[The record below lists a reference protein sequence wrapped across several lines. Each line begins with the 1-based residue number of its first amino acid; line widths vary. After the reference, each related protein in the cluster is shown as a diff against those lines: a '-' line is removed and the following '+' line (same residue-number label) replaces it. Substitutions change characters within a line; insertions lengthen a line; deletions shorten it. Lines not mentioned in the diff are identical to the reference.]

1 MCILKPE
8 FDFDTWSHKGHSNFY
23 IVTARYL
30 TTPKGFT
37 NRVVCSDVEELERVV
52 IDEAVLPTNMPLHQ
66 ESYEHFMLDSEK
78 VCEANQNFTTPETHP
93 PSNRSTTGSLTRS
106 PSITS
111 LTITTSTKEEVGKR
125 SKGTKKKNVS
135 QEKNLPPP
143 IPHGISQWLIDVL
156 VGQHS
161 NERGVL
167 DDFLDGLGF
176 VLLDKDSTD
185 IPSKAQGLDSSKC
198 QLSNMLT
205 PPESQNVLF
214 QSLGYTG
221 VNAVNEGVWV
231 ASPNKRIHEDNNEAP
246 PQCAEDNLD
255 GGKLQKT
262 VEHVPIRNFK
272 KACGDCKERLA
283 AVKTVPDGCPP
294 GPRDHQGLPVKTGI
308 NDSRDNEYK
317 AEHNAPGCTPLTNVT
332 PPPSSP
338 DPTSSCCARNVHEW
352 SVVEV
357 DLDEAISTNRKT
369 KLSNFRLNRKTR
381 GLNLNAPPQR
391 FVCDLHVV
399 YM

>member
-1 MCILKPE
+1 MNEDLEAHRAAYHNDLPYDLYRNE
-8 FDFDTWSHKGHSNFY
+8 H
-23 IVTARYL
+23 
-30 TTPKGFT
+30 
-37 NRVVCSDVEELERVV
+37 DVEELERVV

-143 IPHGISQWLIDVL
+143 IPTWNKPMAHGY
-156 VGQHS
+156 
-161 NERGVL
+161 
-167 DDFLDGLGF
+167 GLGF

-205 PPESQNVLF
+205 PPESQNVSF

-231 ASPNKRIHEDNNEAP
+231 ASPNKGIHEDNNEAP
-246 PQCAEDNLD
+246 PS
-255 GGKLQKT
+255 
-262 VEHVPIRNFK
+262 VFK
-272 KACGDCKERLA
+272 KACGDCKERKLA
-283 AVKTVPDGCPP
+283 AVKNGTRRMPSWVQRPP
-294 GPRDHQGLPVKTGI
+294 GASCEKLGSMIG
-308 NDSRDNEYK
+308 RDNEYK
-317 AEHNAPGCTPLTNVT
+317 AEHNAPGCTPLSNVT

-369 KLSNFRLNRKTR
+369 KFHDYRTNRSGSHPLPGDLRKKKKSTCKKAPQEQIKDNIISR
-381 GLNLNAPPQR
+381 GVALTP
-391 FVCDLHVV
+391 
-399 YM
+399 